1 MVINSIQK
9 KVEELSMREEL
20 ERKLQE
26 DFLFMKQN
34 NVDEERG
41 LW

>member
-34 NVDEERG
+34 NVDEESD
-41 LW
+41 

>member
-1 MVINSIQK
+1 
-9 KVEELSMREEL
+9 MREEL

-41 LW
+41 LFRRWGCECS